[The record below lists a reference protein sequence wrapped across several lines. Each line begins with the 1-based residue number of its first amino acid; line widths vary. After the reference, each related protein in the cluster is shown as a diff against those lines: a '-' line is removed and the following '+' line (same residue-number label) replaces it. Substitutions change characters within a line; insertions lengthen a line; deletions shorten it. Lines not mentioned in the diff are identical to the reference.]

1 MFATREGVDANL
13 SRDPDNGQRVGI
25 GSRIRLIDHY
35 GQVEFVIVS
44 DVAAGR
50 SDRRLISAESRLAQ
64 ALIGRQV
71 GDQVKVHT
79 PTGTHVLR
87 ILDIS

>member
-1 MFATREGVDANL
+1 
-13 SRDPDNGQRVGI
+13 
-25 GSRIRLIDHY
+25 
-35 GQVEFVIVS
+35 VEFVIVP
-44 DVAAGR
+44 DAVAGR
-50 SDRRLISAESRLAQ
+50 SDRRHISAESRLGR
-64 ALIGRQV
+64 ALIGRRV

>member
-1 MFATREGVDANL
+1 MFGTREVLREL
-13 SRDPDNGQRVGI
+13 SRAPNKGPLVGI
-25 GSRIRLIDHY
+25 GSRLRLIDQY
-35 GQVEFVIVS
+35 GQVEFVIVP
-44 DVAAGR
+44 DAVAGR
-50 SDRRLISAESRLAQ
+50 SDRSHISAKSRLAQ

-71 GDQVKVHT
+71 GDQVKVDT